1 MLIAIKLKQK
11 GRETN
16 AEANLTSRDTTIF
29 YFAFWGSQSHGR
41 QLTSDN
47 LFSATARSFFRKNL
61 IKHNWSSWLTFVP
74 EKSRLWLVFSA
85 EGTAEMQLLFGGEKL
100 AYVS

>member
-1 MLIAIKLKQK
+1 VLIAIKLKQK
-11 GRETN
+11 GKETN

-47 LFSATARSFFRKNL
+47 LFSATACSFFRKNL
-61 IKHNWSSWLTFVP
+61 IKHN
-74 EKSRLWLVFSA
+74 
-85 EGTAEMQLLFGGEKL
+85 
-100 AYVS
+100 